1 MRGDW
6 TKALAAA
13 GFAAEEAAAKERL
26 AAAATEALA
35 RVTSREPTAA
45 CWVPG
50 RLELFGTH
58 TDYAGGRTLV
68 AALPRGFIFTGAAR
82 RDGDVRVI
90 DAIAGEQVVV
100 HPAHGEGPAGG
111 WRRYAVTV
119 VQRLARNFPDAPIGA
134 DVSFASDLPQ
144 AAGMSSSSALMVGLA
159 VTLIR
164 LSGIRRSAAWRENI
178 ASAVDEAGYYACIE
192 NGRDFRA
199 LAGDAGVGTHGGSED
214 HAAMLC
220 STPGGFTALSF
231 VPMRL
236 LTTAPLPDGWSCIVA
251 STGVAAEKTGG
262 ALDAY
267 NRLSSGA
274 ARLLELANRGNEE
287 FASLAAALASPS
299 GRQRLQE
306 RLETVEVTGWSVEAL
321 RNRMRHFVREDAR
334 IPLAV
339 DALRKGDAPQMRELG
354 AQSQSDSDLLLG
366 NQVPETN
373 ALSTLA
379 LDHGAFASRSFGA
392 GFGGSVWAIVDRA
405 KASDFAARWRAAYHS
420 RLPARV
426 LTVFG
431 ARPGYAMV
439 ELGRADGLEAS

>member
-1 MRGDW
+1 ME
-6 TKALAAA
+6 ALAGA
-13 GFAAEEAAAKERL
+13 GFAADEAAAAERL
-26 AAAATEALA
+26 AAAATRAQA
-35 RVTSREPTAA
+35 RLTSRKPTAA

-82 RDGDVRVI
+82 RDRDVRVI
-90 DAIAGEQVVV
+90 DAIGGEQVAV
-100 HPAHGEGPAGG
+100 HPGHGEGSAG
-111 WRRYAVTV
+111 WRHYAATV
-119 VQRLARNFPDAPIGA
+119 VHRLARNFPDAPIGA

-164 LSGIRRSAAWRENI
+164 LSGVRGSAAWRENI
-178 ASAVDEAGYYACIE
+178 ANAVDEAGYYACIE

-220 STPGGFTALSF
+220 STPGAFTALSF

-251 STGVAAEKTGG
+251 ASGVAAEKTGR

-274 ARLLELANRGNEE
+274 AALLDLANRGHEK
-287 FASLAAALASPS
+287 FPSLAAALASPS
-299 GRQRLQE
+299 GRQCLQE
-306 RLETVEVTGWSVEAL
+306 QLETADVIGWSVDAL
-321 RNRMRHFVREDAR
+321 RNRLRHFVREDAR
-334 IPLAV
+334 IQQAV
-339 DALRKGDAPQMRELG
+339 DALRTGDAPQMRELG
-354 AQSQSDSDLLLG
+354 AQSQADSDLLLG
-366 NQVPETN
+366 NQVAETN

-392 GFGGSVWAIVDRA
+392 GFGGSVWAVVERSE
-405 KASDFAARWRAAYHS
+405 ASEFASRWRAAYRS
-420 RLPARV
+420 RFPARV
-426 LTVFG
+426 LTVFA
-431 ARPGYAMV
+431 ARPGCAMV
-439 ELGRADGLEAS
+439 ELGPN